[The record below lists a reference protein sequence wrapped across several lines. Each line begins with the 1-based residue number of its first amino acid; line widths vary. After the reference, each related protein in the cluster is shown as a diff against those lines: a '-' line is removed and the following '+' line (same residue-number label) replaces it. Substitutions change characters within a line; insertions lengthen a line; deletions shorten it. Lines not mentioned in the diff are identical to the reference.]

1 VFEWIQPEV
10 SLQYFLVVLVVYA
23 VFVVVRGFLGI
34 KVGEHRL
41 AGTTEKSEVVQQ
53 PLQVGLLEVVGS
65 ARLDGVPQV
74 LECCLVIACDVIFV
88 LAHEFLVLVALEFF
102 VAFLLFLFIVWV
114 VGVLC
119 FLRFFV

>member
-1 VFEWIQPEV
+1 MRIQPEV
-10 SLQYFLVVLVVYA
+10 SLQGLLIFLVVCAVFLVVC
-23 VFVVVRGFLGI
+23 GFFGI
-34 KVGEHRL
+34 KVGENRL

-53 PLQVGLLEVVGS
+53 SLQVRLLEVVGS
-65 ARLDGVPQV
+65 ARLDWVPQV

-88 LAHEFLVLVALEFF
+88 ITHEFLVLVALKLFI
-102 VAFLLFLFIVWV
+102 ASLLFVFIVWV